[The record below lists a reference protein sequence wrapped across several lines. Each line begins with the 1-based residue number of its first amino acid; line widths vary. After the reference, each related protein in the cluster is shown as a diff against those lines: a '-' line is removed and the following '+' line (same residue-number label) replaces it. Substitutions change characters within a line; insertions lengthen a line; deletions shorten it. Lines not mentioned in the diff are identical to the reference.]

1 MRYEYYK
8 HPSRASNLKIANSV
22 NVRRIQT
29 PLFPQVLYKKI
40 TTNVIV
46 VNVNVIVSTT
56 ITINQEMTEE
66 NWEEDLV
73 VSTENI

>member
-22 NVRRIQT
+22 NVQRIHT

-46 VNVNVIVSTT
+46 VNVNVIVITT
-56 ITINQEMTEE
+56 ITMNQEMTEE